1 LPYVRSP
8 GPAGHI
14 QADPAAAG
22 AEAFP
27 QESFFFLVKE
37 GREGLVVP
45 FGMTVVWNDL

>member
-1 LPYVRSP
+1 LVSFS
-8 GPAGHI
+8 AGHI
-14 QADPAAAG
+14 QADPASAG

-45 FGMTVVWNDL
+45 FGMAVISSDL